1 MDRKLVAAL
10 VGEGFG
16 TFLFVFIGAG
26 SIVLGGVLGSPS
38 SLVAVALAHG
48 IALAVVV
55 TAFAA
60 VSGGHINPAVTVAIW
75 ISGGIEAVTGVLYVV
90 AQLLGAAVAG
100 FLLRAVFAESA
111 WQPSILGIPAMMS
124 GIDPTTGLVLE
135 IVMTMVLVI
144 AVFGTAVDPRA
155 PRLGGL
161 LIGLSITADIFVG
174 GPITG
179 AAMNPA
185 RWFGPAVATGDY
197 TDWWVWV
204 VGPIVG
210 GAIVALLYRFVFAPR
225 QVLVSAEETVP
236 R

>member
-10 VGEGFG
+10 VGEAFG

-38 SLVAVALAHG
+38 NLVAVALAHG

-75 ISGGIEAVTGVLYVV
+75 ISGGIEAVTAVLYVV
-90 AQLLGAAVAG
+90 AQLIGAAIAG
-100 FLLRAVFAESA
+100 FLLRGVFAQPA
-111 WQPSILGIPAMMS
+111 WQAAGLGKPAMMS
-124 GIDPTTGLVLE
+124 GIEPTVGLVLE
-135 IVMTMVLVI
+135 VVMTMVLLT

-161 LIGLSITADIFVG
+161 LIGLSIAADILMG

-185 RWFGPAVATGDY
+185 RWFGPAVAAADF
-197 TDWWVWV
+197 TDWWVWIVGPV
-204 VGPIVG
+204 VGA
-210 GAIVALLYRFVFAPR
+210 AIVALLYRFVFAPEE
-225 QVLVSAEETVP
+225 VLISSEEAVL